1 MNRLLVLSL
10 GVAITLG
17 ACSRQQEPPAASA
30 VAAAASAPPTA
41 AAQPSANAGK
51 ALQVMQAGAY
61 TYAEVDWR
69 GQRVWI
75 AGTQIDLKP
84 GDEVH
89 WGPAAV
95 MRNFE
100 AKSLGRTFDQI
111 LFVTSWGRP
120 GAAQVT
126 THAHGSPPAAPA
138 AAAGDGAGGGIVK
151 SVADAGGY
159 SYIEVD
165 RGGST
170 VWVAAMQTPMKP
182 GDRIEWQGGSEMRNF
197 TAKSLG
203 RSFDRVVFASA
214 VAVVR

>member
-1 MNRLLVLSL
+1 MNPLLVLSV
-10 GVAITLG
+10 GVTITLG
-17 ACSRQQEPPAASA
+17 ACSPRQEPPTAPA
-30 VAAAASAPPTA
+30 VAVAPSAPPTA
-41 AAQPSANAGK
+41 AAPLSANSGR

-75 AGTQIDLKP
+75 AGTQIDLKA
-84 GDEVH
+84 GDEVQ

-100 AKSLGRTFDQI
+100 ARSLGRTFDQI

-120 GAAQVT
+120 GAALVT
-126 THAHGSPPAAPA
+126 THAHGSPPASPA
-138 AAAGDGAGGGIVK
+138 VGAGDGNGSGIVK
-151 SVADAGGY
+151 SVANAGGY

-170 VWVAAMQTPMKP
+170 VWVAAMETPMKA

-203 RSFDRVVFASA
+203 RNFDRVVFASA
-214 VAVVR
+214 VAVMR

>member
-10 GVAITLG
+10 VVAVTLV
-17 ACSRQQEPPAASA
+17 ACSRRQEPPAAPA
-30 VAAAASAPPTA
+30 VAATASAPSTA
-41 AAQPSANAGK
+41 AVPALVNGGR

-69 GQRVWI
+69 GQRVWV
-75 AGTQIDLKP
+75 AGTQLDLKP

-89 WGPAAV
+89 WGAAAV

-111 LFVTSWGRP
+111 LFVSSWGRP

-126 THAHGSPPAAPA
+126 THAHGSLPSTSA

-151 SVADAGGY
+151 SVAHAGGY

-165 RGGST
+165 RGSRT
-170 VWVAAMQTPMKP
+170 IWVAAMQTPMKP

-214 VAVVR
+214 VAVVH